1 MPGTAKAN
9 SKKLKCPSQNLKLPF
24 VKDVHTPTQT
34 HSLRNWPKLKDGTER
49 LQDKPAVSEA
59 RVQEARLADS
69 QWPER
74 GRGCASLKSAA
85 CSKHW
90 TAVRAL
96 EMARTLWMRPF
107 VQGTAVPHK
116 SGQLGVAARLQ
127 AACAPFF
134 TRQAARKGARPSLVG
149 LSAERDKPPA
159 PAGGAA
165 GPGVSLCRVCCL
177 GRSGR
182 TTRNA
187 LRGPQPLRPP
197 GPAASASG
205 KVGAGFPG
213 GAQCRRQ
220 GSVRRAVPRLCSC
233 PAPTRTLYPLGPAH
247 LLDGL
252 LSDLPFAS
260 RPRRREGHGHG
271 GGADSAG
278 DHWGLFTGCAPRP
291 EVPILRS
298 AGAGTRGARCRG
310 LARLPVANARS
321 SPPRP
326 HALRDCLPET
336 DTARKPPAPGLR
348 SASSR

>member
-34 HSLRNWPKLKDGTER
+34 PSLRNWPKLKDETER

-59 RVQEARLADS
+59 RVQKARLADT

-85 CSKHW
+85 CSKLW

-96 EMARTLWMRPF
+96 EMARTLWMRSF

-116 SGQLGVAARLQ
+116 SGQLAAAARLQ
-127 AACAPFF
+127 AACSPFS
-134 TRQAARKGARPSLVG
+134 TRQASRKGARPSLPR
-149 LSAERDKPPA
+149 LSAERDKPPPRLEGPRA
-159 PAGGAA
+159 LASRSVASAAWGA
-165 GPGVSLCRVCCL
+165 L
-177 GRSGR
+177 GEERATRSGVPTPCGR
-182 TTRNA
+182 RA
-187 LRGPQPLRPP
+187 
-197 GPAASASG
+197 PAASASS

-213 GAQCRRQ
+213 GAGSRRQ

-233 PAPTRTLYPLGPAH
+233 PAPTRTLYPLGHAH

-271 GGADSAG
+271 GGADSAR
-278 DHWGLFTGCAPRP
+278 DHWGLFSGCAPRP
-291 EVPILRS
+291 EVPILRR

-326 HALRDCLPET
+326 HALRDCLT
-336 DTARKPPAPGLR
+336 GQDTARRPPAPGLR
-348 SASSR
+348 SSSSR